1 MHPFP
6 FFTVTLSRM
15 RFAPRTRISKKKVE
29 DEFIASAKSACVQ
42 LSLHCGCP
50 RCHRLFADI
59 AATCRHAD
67 LNFRTS
73 WPPIRLVLC
82 SRTVPL
88 PIFL

>member
-6 FFTVTLSRM
+6 FFMIILSRM
-15 RFAPRTRISKKKVE
+15 RFAPRTRISKKVE

-42 LSLHCGCP
+42 FFLHSGCL
-50 RCHRLFADI
+50 RCHRPFADI
-59 AATCRHAD
+59 DATCRHAD

-82 SRTVPL
+82 FRTVPL
-88 PIFL
+88 SIFL